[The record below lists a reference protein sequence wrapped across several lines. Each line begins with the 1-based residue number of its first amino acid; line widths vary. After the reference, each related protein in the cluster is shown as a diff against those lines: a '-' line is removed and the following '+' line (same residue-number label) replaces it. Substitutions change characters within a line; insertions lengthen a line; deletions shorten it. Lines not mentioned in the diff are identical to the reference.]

1 MTKLRHSIA
10 FRLFAV
16 TFVAMLLFVGILL
29 LALASGF
36 SSFYERQQ
44 KKDIASDLNKIR
56 DRYANAAQL
65 IPGRGGFP
73 PYFGQFEDE
82 YSATLALVTLQG
94 GLTQIMIGGGGAPA
108 SGPGAQSIPLQ
119 IGNRD
124 SASVFVLPEGPNM
137 DRAEQLG
144 TALKGWMQDTGA
156 YFGVM
161 REGKTLVYRADTG
174 GGTAGALLIAV
185 TALTTDG
192 TGNGKVLFALSS
204 LQPVTNAAS
213 VFRDL
218 SLYVFAFAFVVVGL
232 LAVGYAALVTR
243 PLRRLNGIAGRLA
256 SLDFSTRSGWKRKD
270 EIGEL
275 SRTFDFLA
283 DNLQGT
289 LAELTSANEKLRLD
303 IENEKRLERMRREF
317 VAGVSHELKTPL
329 SLIGG
334 YAEGLRDNIG
344 SGAKREKYAEVI
356 LEETRRMASI
366 VGDMLDLSQLES
378 GRYSLKREAFDVAE
392 LLNEAADRAEAYAA
406 GAGKNVR
413 VSVRLPETAAE
424 TPPRAYADRLRIGQV
439 LTNLAT
445 NAVRHAAEGGQ
456 IEFSA
461 EPEPK
466 GGRWTIYVRND
477 GEPIPEEELT
487 RIWGQFYRIDR
498 SRSRDSGGTGIGL
511 AIVRQILELHG
522 SRYGVRNEPGGVAFA
537 FTLQA
542 ADGDA
547 GIRNEERTG

>member
-16 TFVAMLLFVGILL
+16 TFAAMLLFVGILL
-29 LALASGF
+29 LALAGGF

-65 IPGRGGFP
+65 FPGKGGFP

-108 SGPGAQSIPLQ
+108 SGAGAQSVPLK

-124 SASVFVLPEGPNM
+124 SASVFVLPKGPNM
-137 DRAEQLG
+137 DRAERLG
-144 TALKGWMQDTGA
+144 TALESWRQDAGA
-156 YFGVM
+156 FSGVM

-329 SLIGG
+329 SLVGG

-406 GAGKNVR
+406 GSGKSVR
-413 VSVRLPETAAE
+413 VNVRLPEPPAE
-424 TPPRAYADRLRIGQV
+424 PPRAYADRLRIGQV

-445 NAVRHAAEGGQ
+445 NAVRHAAEGGA

-461 EPEPK
+461 APE

-522 SRYGVRNEPGGVAFA
+522 SRYGVRNEPGGVVFA
-537 FTLQA
+537 FTLQT

-547 GIRNEERTG
+547 GVRNEERTG

>member
-16 TFVAMLLFVGILL
+16 TFAAMLLFVGILL
-29 LALASGF
+29 LALAGGF

-56 DRYANAAQL
+56 DRYAHAAEL
-65 IPGRGGFP
+65 FTGRSGFP

-82 YSATLALVTLQG
+82 YSATLALVAMQG
-94 GLTQIMIGGGGAPA
+94 GVVQIMIGGGGAPS
-108 SGPGAQSIPLQ
+108 SGPGAKSIPLQ

-144 TALKGWMQDTGA
+144 TALKGWMQDAAA
-156 YFGVM
+156 YSGVM

-174 GGTAGALLIAV
+174 GGATGALLIAV
-185 TALTTDG
+185 TALTADG
-192 TGNGKVLFALSS
+192 TGNGQVLFALSS
-204 LQPVTNAAS
+204 LQPVTHASS

-218 SLYVFAFAFVVVGL
+218 SLYVFGFAFVVVGL

-243 PLRRLNGIAGRLA
+243 PLRRLNGIASRLA

-289 LAELTSANEKLRLD
+289 LAELTSANEKLRRD

-413 VSVRLPETAAE
+413 VSVGLPETSEE
-424 TPPRAYADRLRIGQV
+424 TPPRAFADRLRIGQV

-445 NAVRHAAEGGQ
+445 NAVRHAAEGGA

-461 EPEPK
+461 APEPK

-522 SRYGVRNEPGGVAFA
+522 SRYGVRNEPRGVAFA
-537 FTLQA
+537 FTLQSA
-542 ADGDA
+542 EGDD
-547 GIRNEERTG
+547 GIRNEERAG